1 MREQD
6 CDSLSDIGTWFEP
19 DEQNDTNPVPETSGS
34 VANPI
39 ESPSVAVRH
48 PSRTELSAMF
58 FDIETVPDY
67 SRLESFGLEPLPTIQ
82 PETAPAECPEI
93 AALLKSG
100 LEVIEKRLLSLNPTD
115 EYLDA
120 VSSTEALTDK
130 PRVGVGK
137 AVAAVKTARER
148 VKNAAGDRRK
158 LLSVTPEYCRI
169 AAIGWAVPGGDVE
182 SSVSSLT
189 CGEHAD
195 CDTTDERTL
204 LEAFWSLALECR
216 PLIGFNVLHFD
227 LRVIMVRS
235 ALLGVMPSRFM
246 DLKPWGRDVIDLMIV
261 RFGSAS
267 GAMGL
272 KKLAPLYGIELPAAG
287 VDGSQVEE
295 LMRTDPK
302 KVAEYVR
309 SDVAITRE
317 LYRKLS
323 GFFCE

>member
-1 MREQD
+1 MREKD
-6 CDSLSDIGTWFEP
+6 CDSLTDIGTWFEP
-19 DEQNDTNPVPETSGS
+19 ENETS
-34 VANPI
+34 PI
-39 ESPSVAVRH
+39 ESVFTQSVVST
-48 PSRTELSAMF
+48 PQKSRLEASALF
-58 FDIETVPDY
+58 FDIETVPDWG
-67 SRLESFGLEPLPTIQ
+67 RLASFGLEPLPEIQ

-93 AALLKSG
+93 ATLLKSG
-100 LEVIEKRLLSLNPTD
+100 LEVIEKRLLGLNPTD

-120 VSSTEALTDK
+120 VASAEALTDK

-137 AVAAVKTARER
+137 AVAAVRTARER
-148 VKNAAGDRRK
+148 VKSAAVDRQK

-182 SSVSSLT
+182 SDICSLT

-195 CDTTDERTL
+195 CDTTDERVL

-235 ALLGVMPSRFM
+235 AILGVMPSRLF

-272 KKLAPLYGIELPAAG
+272 KKLAPLYGISVPMEG
-287 VDGSQVEE
+287 VEGSQVAA
-295 LMRTDPK
+295 LMASDPL
-302 KVAEYVR
+302 KVGEYVR
-309 SDVAITRE
+309 SDVKITRE
-317 LYRKLS
+317 LYRRMA
-323 GFFCE
+323 GFFCD